1 MIQRL
6 RDSVKATMT
15 YIHCFLFAWPV
26 LDAFYKRALITSIWF
41 TADFVPI
48 IRSLVRRGIKRNL
61 LVSNIMA
68 FDLPIF
74 LLTLLYLVVSYS
86 AAEPMSESSEA
97 SREVVSPGREDLGK
111 SEE

>member
-1 MIQRL
+1 
-6 RDSVKATMT
+6 
-15 YIHCFLFAWPV
+15 
-26 LDAFYKRALITSIWF
+26 
-41 TADFVPI
+41 
-48 IRSLVRRGIKRNL
+48 
-61 LVSNIMA
+61 MA
-68 FDLPIF
+68 FELPIF